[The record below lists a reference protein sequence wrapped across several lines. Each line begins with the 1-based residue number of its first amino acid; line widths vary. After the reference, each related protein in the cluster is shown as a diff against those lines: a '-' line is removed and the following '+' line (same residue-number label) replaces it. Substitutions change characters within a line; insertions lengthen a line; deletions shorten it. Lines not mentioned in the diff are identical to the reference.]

1 MATFLNTIV
10 SAHAATVFVL
20 LLICLNYGYPG
31 FKDRAVNNN
40 FFWLLWFLAAV
51 ICLIAW
57 IKLVF
62 GV

>member
-1 MATFLNTIV
+1 MASFLNNLV
-10 SAHAATVFVL
+10 SAHAAIVFVL

-31 FKDRAVNNN
+31 FRERVN

>member
-1 MATFLNTIV
+1 MATFLNNLV
-10 SAHAATVFVL
+10 SAHAAIVFVL

-31 FKDRAVNNN
+31 FRERVAGN
-40 FFWLLWFLAAV
+40 FWWLLWFLAAV

-57 IKLVF
+57 IKIVF